1 MMKAKLEGKAEALGE
16 YVADYISKRFSA
28 ECFKAYNDGQ
38 EKARRDAAVNFYK
51 CGGDIDIILKSLNM
65 NIDELK
71 DILAQNNIEFDRT
84 V

>member
-1 MMKAKLEGKAEALGE
+1 VLKLSKAIDDMKKKAEAKGRAE
-16 YVADYISKRFSA
+16 GMAEGRTEAIRETAVGTYV
-28 ECFKAYNDGQ
+28 NG
-38 EKARRDAAVNFYK
+38 VPV
-51 CGGDIDIILKSLNM
+51 DIILKSLNM

>member
-1 MMKAKLEGKAEALGE
+1 MNRAIKEIIERAEAEGRAE
-16 YVADYISKRFSA
+16 VRRETAVGTYV
-28 ECFKAYNDGQ
+28 NG
-38 EKARRDAAVNFYK
+38 VPV
-51 CGGDIDIILKSLNM
+51 DIILKSLNM